1 MLKTFVELK
10 ILQNP
15 NSLYADFKKHILK
28 IIFCYIHIL
37 LGMFSTR
44 VHKMNS
50 GHLEQREIDDKYIQK
65 TLHRYLVVY
74 RNSDFHIIMLIVSPA

>member
-1 MLKTFVELK
+1 MQISK
-10 ILQNP
+10 
-15 NSLYADFKKHILK
+15 S
-28 IIFCYIHIL
+28 IFWKSYFAKYIHIL

>member
-1 MLKTFVELK
+1 
-10 ILQNP
+10 
-15 NSLYADFKKHILK
+15 
-28 IIFCYIHIL
+28 
-37 LGMFSTR
+37 
-44 VHKMNS
+44 MNS